1 MTRDSQKTEGG
12 SRRPVMSSNPL
23 ISLYRICIFYF
34 AALFVCTTLIATP
47 SLSFAAEADRKTSR
61 LVALPAGN
69 NTETEDFTSD
79 PAGEAGFSI
88 SVDGQTIAGDLLTSS
103 ITAKADVERQ
113 ADIDLEAIDVQI
125 KYDGLDVQ
133 PILNVSTVDARSAY
147 RIGTPIEFLA
157 TSNYPAWIN
166 RSEILVYSSGKSDR
180 SRTPIAT
187 IPVDANGNALW
198 DMPAGGDDGEYE
210 YVLRVYDDRNRFDET
225 LPLPLTRTNSDFEKH
240 ATTSDEEPVSAG
252 NGEDRTA
259 TRNIPV
265 YGGAV
270 TVFGKDVPQGY
281 SVSALDETIPVDRD
295 SSFVVQRILPPGDH
309 NVAVSVQGNDDAG
322 VNVNRSINIP
332 TNDLFYVGLIDF
344 TLGKRFGS
352 DYVVAAAPDEY
363 DSVYTRGRL
372 AFYLKG
378 KVKGRYLITAAAD
391 TGEEEIETLFSGLD
405 SKNPREL
412 LRRIDPDKYYPVYG
426 DDSTSKEDAPTS
438 GKFYVKVER
447 NDSHVMWGNF
457 KSSIKGD
464 RYLRS
469 ERTLYGAQARYR
481 SEDTT
486 SFGERKTEV
495 ELYAAQPGTLPQR
508 DVLRGTGGSAYFLKR
523 QDISIGS
530 ETISVQLRD
539 PVTGNVVETITLDYG
554 DDYTIDY
561 IQGVIILSRPISSTA
576 AGAGVVRDTA
586 LGDYDLNLVAQYEY
600 TPTIGDVDGYSYG
613 GRAQSWIDD
622 RVRLGFTGMVEE
634 TGNGAN
640 NADQEML
647 GVDLKIRHSETTYL
661 SAEYAQTKGPGF
673 STSTSTDGGLTIID
687 ETPAGLANRIASAW
701 RIRGQLDLADIS
713 QDRIAGRIGAYYE
726 EKEAGFETLDHNI
739 DVDQRLWGAFA
750 HFDLS
755 DKLSIGLT
763 YEDFSDDDDKKRR
776 QATIDASYQLDEYWK
791 ITLGAKYSDLSN
803 PAGDPE
809 DNGERTD
816 VAVQVAYSPNEDYEF
831 YAFAQATAQT
841 SGARGRNDRLGV
853 GAKVR
858 LSEKVAIEGEISEG
872 STGLDAQAGV
882 TYSPT
887 VDEQYYI
894 AYRLESE
901 RSKDD
906 VSLDGD
912 DLGRIVL
919 GAKRRYDDLWSAY
932 SENNYDMFGTRRELT
947 STYGVTYTPD
957 SIWTVNGGF
966 EFGRIEDP
974 NASDFDRKAISV
986 GVSYKD
992 EDRFTAKLR
1001 GEVRIDESD
1010 DDTRDVRSFLF
1021 TGGIGYKVD
1030 ENWRFIGKLDGLIS
1044 QSDQGDFLDGD
1055 YVEASLG
1062 FAYRPTDNDRLNA
1075 LFKYT
1080 YLYDL
1085 PGVDQVTSNGS
1096 TFGPRQNSHVL
1107 SADANYRLNNNFSI
1121 GGKYGFRIGQVETF
1135 RGSGVYADSSAHLG
1149 IIRADVHIVHNWD
1162 LMVEGRVLWSPSAD
1176 TTDLGAVIAGYRH
1189 FGKNV
1194 KAGIGYNFGRFSDDL
1209 TDLTFD
1215 DQGVFLNV
1223 IGKF

>member
-1 MTRDSQKTEGG
+1 
-12 SRRPVMSSNPL
+12 MSWNRFCFFLVSIL
-23 ISLYRICIFYF
+23 FAGLY
-34 AALFVCTTLIATP
+34 LLGTP
-47 SLSFAAEADRKTSR
+47 SQVISAPADEKTSR

-69 NTETEDFTSD
+69 NTETEDFTSA
-79 PAGEAGFSI
+79 PSGEAGFSI
-88 SVDGQTIAGDLLTSS
+88 TVDGQPIAGDLLTSS
-103 ITAKADVERQ
+103 IDAKADIERQ
-113 ADIDLEAIDVQI
+113 VDVELEAIDVQI
-125 KYDGLDVQ
+125 KYDGLDVK

-147 RIGTPIEFLA
+147 RVGKSIEFNA

-166 RSEILVYSSGKSDR
+166 RSEILVYSAGKSSR

-187 IPVDANGNALW
+187 VPVDSNGYAIW
-198 DMPAGGDDGEYE
+198 DMPAEGDDGEYE
-210 YVLRVYDDRNRFDET
+210 YVLRVYDERDRFDET
-225 LPLPLTRTNSDFEKH
+225 VPLPLTRTSSDFHTH
-240 ATTSDEEPVSAG
+240 ATTPDEAPVSAG

-270 TVFGKDVPQGY
+270 TVFGKDVPEGY
-281 SVSALDETIPVDRD
+281 RVSALDETIPVDRD
-295 SSFVVQRILPPGDH
+295 SSFVVQRILPPGEH
-309 NVAVSVQGNDDAG
+309 NVSVAVEGDDDGG
-322 VNVNRSINIP
+322 VNVDRTIDIP
-332 TNDLFYVGLIDF
+332 ANDLFYVGLIDF

-352 DYVVAAAPDEY
+352 DNVVAAAPDEY

-391 TGEEEIETLFSGLD
+391 TGEEEIKNLFSGLD

-481 SEDTT
+481 SEDST

-508 DVLRGTGGSAYFLKR
+508 DILRGTGGSAYFLKR

-530 ETISVQLRD
+530 ETVSVQLRD
-539 PVTGNVVETITLDYG
+539 PETGTVVETVSLDYG
-554 DDYTIDY
+554 KDYTIDY
-561 IQGVIILSRPISSTA
+561 IQGVIILSRPISSSA
-576 AGAGVVRDTA
+576 AGSGIVRDSA

-600 TPTIGDVDGYSYG
+600 TPSIGDVDGYSYG
-613 GRAQSWIDD
+613 GRAQSWVADKL
-622 RVRLGFTGMVEE
+622 RVGITGMVED
-634 TGNGAN
+634 TGNGTVEAM
-640 NADQEML
+640 QEMA
-647 GVDLKIRHSETTYL
+647 GVDVKIRHSETTYL
-661 SAEYAQTKGPGF
+661 SAEYAQSKGPGF
-673 STSTSTDGGLTIID
+673 GTSTSTDGGLTIID
-687 ETPAGLANRIASAW
+687 ETPAGIANRIASAW
-701 RIRGQLDLADIS
+701 RVSGQLDLADIS
-713 QDRIAGRIGAYYE
+713 QGKIAGRIGAYFE

-750 HFDLS
+750 HFELS
-755 DKLSIGLT
+755 DKLALGLT
-763 YEDFSDDDDKKRR
+763 YEDFSNDDGKKRE
-776 QATIDASYQLDEYWK
+776 QAAIDASYQLDEYWK
-791 ITLGAKYSDLSN
+791 ITLGAKYSDLRDPS
-803 PAGDPE
+803 GDPE
-809 DNGERTD
+809 DNGARTD
-816 VAVQVAYSPNEDYEF
+816 IGIQVAYSPNEDYEF
-831 YAFAQATAQT
+831 YAFAQATADT
-841 SGARGRNDRLGV
+841 SGSRGRNDRLGV

-858 LSEKVAIEGEISEG
+858 VTEKIAVEGEISEG
-872 STGLDAQAGV
+872 TTGFDALAGV
-882 TYSPT
+882 TYNPT
-887 VDEQYYI
+887 ADEQYYI
-894 AYRLESE
+894 GYRLESA

-906 VSLDGD
+906 LTLDGD
-912 DLGRIVL
+912 DLGQIVL
-919 GAKRRYDDLWSAY
+919 GAKRRYDDQWSAF
-932 SENNYDMFGTRRELT
+932 SENNYDMFGKRRELT

-957 SIWTVNGGF
+957 SMWSIDGGF

-992 EDRFTAKLR
+992 EDNFYAKLR
-1001 GEVRIDESD
+1001 GEVRLDDSE
-1010 DDTRDVRSFLF
+1010 DDTRDAESFLF

-1030 ENWRFIGKLDGLIS
+1030 ESWRFVGKLDGLIS

-1055 YVEASLG
+1055 YIEASLG
-1062 FAYRPTDNDRLNA
+1062 FAYRPVDNDRLNA

-1080 YLYDL
+1080 FLYDL
-1085 PGVDQVTSNGS
+1085 PGVDQVTSDGS

-1135 RGSGVYADSSAHLG
+1135 RGSGIYADSSAHLA
-1149 IIRADVHIVHNWD
+1149 IIRADVHVVHNWD

-1176 TTDLGAVIAGYRH
+1176 TTDLGAVVAGYRH